1 MVATRERPTLPAAG
15 RAFDETV
22 RDLTLSRPARRDA
35 LPEHTHYAD
44 TGCDLH
50 PSCLTCP
57 LVRCRY
63 DEPGG
68 LKQLL
73 STQRDERIRRLVRQ
87 EGQSVDAVA
96 QQFGLSRRTIFRS
109 LARRRAKRGANP
121 GMNAGA

>member
-1 MVATRERPTLPAAG
+1 VLARP
-15 RAFDETV
+15 
-22 RDLTLSRPARRDA
+22 SRRDA

-68 LKQLL
+68 ARKLV
-73 STQRDERIRRLVRQ
+73 SDERDLRIVHLHREEELP
-87 EGQSVDAVA
+87 VDLIAR
-96 QQFGLSRRTIFRS
+96 QFGLSRRTVFRV
-109 LARRRAKRGANP
+109 LARSKAQAS
-121 GMNAGA
+121 